1 MGIEEFDVFVIGTG
15 TAGKGVAKDC
25 AEAGWKV
32 AIADNREYGGT
43 CPNRGCDPKKVLV
56 GITEIIERSQNMLGL
71 GISKMPEVS
80 WEDLQK
86 FKYKFTG
93 AVPAATEKDL
103 AALDIKMYHQSPKFL
118 DENTLSVEGKTVK
131 AKKIVIATGNKPMPL
146 KIPGAELMLNSD
158 DFLELEKLPE
168 SMIFIGAGYIGM
180 EFAHIAA
187 RLGVEVTVIDT
198 EPRPLSNFDED
209 MVAHLTKASE
219 AIGIKFMFNAK
230 ASKVEK
236 LRKYLRVTAETKDGK
251 EISAKAELVFNTAGR
266 VPSIDELELEKGN
279 VAFSNK
285 GITVNEHLQ
294 STTNPS
300 VYACGDVSDSEG
312 LPLTPLSSQESRV
325 VSTNLLGKYNK
336 TEAHYPPQPSVV
348 FTLPNVASVGLSE
361 QQAKERGFDYV
372 IKHKSVPSWFNSK
385 RIANQHYAFKVIK
398 DKKTEKVLGAHL
410 VGPDAGEMINMF
422 VMAMCGGLSCQD
434 LKAMIFAYPTWS
446 NDIKGMT

>member
-71 GISKMPEVS
+71 GISKMPEVN

-93 AVPAATEKDL
+93 AIPAATEKDL
-103 AALDIKMYHQSPKFL
+103 AALGIKMYHQSPKFL

-209 MVAHLTKASE
+209 MVAHLTEASE
-219 AIGIKFMFNAK
+219 AIGIKFIFNAK

-236 LRKYLRVTAETKDGK
+236 LRKYLRVTAETKNGE
-251 EISAKAELVFNTAGR
+251 EISAKAALVFNTAGR

-294 STTNPS
+294 NTTNPN
-300 VYACGDVSDSEG
+300 VYACGDVSNSEG

-325 VSTNLLGKYNK
+325 VSANLLGKYNK

-372 IKHKSVPSWFNSK
+372 VKHKSVPSWFNSK

-398 DKKTEKVLGAHL
+398 DKETEKVLGAHL

-422 VMAMCGGLSCQD
+422 VMAMCGGLSCHD

>member
-71 GISKMPEVS
+71 GISKMPEVN
-80 WEDLQK
+80 WQDLQK

-93 AVPAATEKDL
+93 AIPAATEKDL
-103 AALDIKMYHQSPKFL
+103 ATLGIKMYHQSPKFL

-131 AKKIVIATGNKPMPL
+131 TKKIVIATGNKPMPL

-209 MVAHLTKASE
+209 MVAHLTEASE
-219 AIGIKFMFNAK
+219 AIGIKFIFNAK

-236 LRKYLRVTAETKDGK
+236 LRKYLRVTAETKNGE
-251 EISAKAELVFNTAGR
+251 EIFAKAELVFNTAGR

-285 GITVNEHLQ
+285 GIAVNEHLQ
-294 STTNPS
+294 NTTNPN
-300 VYACGDVSDSEG
+300 VYACGDVSNSEG

-325 VSTNLLGKYNK
+325 VSANLLGKYNK

-372 IKHKSVPSWFNSK
+372 VKHKSVPSWFNSK

-398 DKKTEKVLGAHL
+398 DKETEKVLGAHL

-422 VMAMCGGLSCQD
+422 VMAMCGGLSCHD

>member
-25 AEAGWKV
+25 AKAGWKV

-71 GISKMPEVS
+71 GISKMPEVN
-80 WEDLQK
+80 WQDLQK

-93 AVPAATEKDL
+93 AIPAATEKDL
-103 AALDIKMYHQSPKFL
+103 AALGIKMYHQSPKFL

-131 AKKIVIATGNKPMPL
+131 TKKIVIATGNKPMPL

-209 MVAHLTKASE
+209 MVAHLTEASE
-219 AIGIKFMFNAK
+219 AIGIKFIFNAK

-236 LRKYLRVTAETKDGK
+236 LRKYLRVTAETKNGE
-251 EISAKAELVFNTAGR
+251 EISAKAELIFNTAGR

-279 VAFSNK
+279 VAFTNK
-285 GITVNEHLQ
+285 GISVNEHLQ
-294 STTNPS
+294 NTTNPS

-325 VSTNLLGKYNK
+325 VSANLLGKYNK

-372 IKHKSVPSWFNSK
+372 VKHKSVPSWFNSK

-398 DKKTEKVLGAHL
+398 DKETEKVLGAHL

-422 VMAMCGGLSCQD
+422 VMAMCGGLSCHD

>member
-25 AEAGWKV
+25 AKAGWKV

-71 GISKMPEVS
+71 GISKMPEVN
-80 WEDLQK
+80 WQDLQK

-93 AVPAATEKDL
+93 AIPAATEKDL
-103 AALDIKMYHQSPKFL
+103 ATLGIKMYHQSPKFL

-131 AKKIVIATGNKPMPL
+131 TKKIVIATGNKPMPL

-209 MVAHLTKASE
+209 MVAHLTEASE
-219 AIGIKFMFNAK
+219 AIGIKFIFNAK

-236 LRKYLRVTAETKDGK
+236 LRKYLRVTAETKNGE
-251 EISAKAELVFNTAGR
+251 EISAKAELIFNTAGR

-279 VAFSNK
+279 VAFTNK
-285 GITVNEHLQ
+285 GISVNEHLQ
-294 STTNPS
+294 NTTNPS

-325 VSTNLLGKYNK
+325 VSANLLGKYNK

-372 IKHKSVPSWFNSK
+372 VKHKSVPSWFNSK

-398 DKKTEKVLGAHL
+398 DKETEKVLGAHL

-422 VMAMCGGLSCQD
+422 VMAMCGGLSCHD

>member
-71 GISKMPEVS
+71 GISKMPEVN
-80 WEDLQK
+80 WQDLQK

-93 AVPAATEKDL
+93 AIPAATEKDL
-103 AALDIKMYHQSPKFL
+103 ATLGIKMYHQSPKFL

-131 AKKIVIATGNKPMPL
+131 TKKIVIATGNKPMPL

-209 MVAHLTKASE
+209 MVAHLTEASE
-219 AIGIKFMFNAK
+219 AIGIKFIFNAK

-236 LRKYLRVTAETKDGK
+236 LRKYLRVTAETKNGE
-251 EISAKAELVFNTAGR
+251 EISAKAELIFNTAGR

-279 VAFSNK
+279 VAFTNK
-285 GITVNEHLQ
+285 GISVNEHLQ
-294 STTNPS
+294 NTTNPS

-325 VSTNLLGKYNK
+325 VSANLLGKYNK

-372 IKHKSVPSWFNSK
+372 VKHKSVPSWFNSK

-398 DKKTEKVLGAHL
+398 DKETEKVLGAHL

-422 VMAMCGGLSCQD
+422 VMAMCGGLSCHD

>member
-71 GISKMPEVS
+71 GISKMPEVN

-93 AVPAATEKDL
+93 AIPAATEKDL
-103 AALDIKMYHQSPKFL
+103 AALGIKMYHQSPKFL

-131 AKKIVIATGNKPMPL
+131 TKKIVIATGNKPMPL

-209 MVAHLTKASE
+209 MVAHLTEASE
-219 AIGIKFMFNAK
+219 AIGIKFIFNAK

-236 LRKYLRVTAETKDGK
+236 LRKYLRVTAETKNGE

-294 STTNPS
+294 NTTNPS
-300 VYACGDVSDSEG
+300 VYACGDVSNSEG

-325 VSTNLLGKYNK
+325 VSANLLGKYNK

-372 IKHKSVPSWFNSK
+372 VKHKSVPSWFNSK

-398 DKKTEKVLGAHL
+398 DKETEKVLGAHL

-422 VMAMCGGLSCQD
+422 VMAMCGGLSCHD